1 MNEDYGLDVG
11 TLTPLT
17 GLGAIFGANALHLDG
32 CQIRLFQNSSV
43 LTLAARQTVHAL
55 APRTTGGFL
64 RRSRLVKKRGGTGMT
79 HFVGISGVERWDCD
93 ESMVYDYRW
102 TEERT
107 GGVW

>member
-1 MNEDYGLDVG
+1 MAEDYELNVG
-11 TLTPLT
+11 AFAPLAR
-17 GLGAIFGANALHLDG
+17 LGAIFGANALHLDG

-64 RRSRLVKKRGGTGMT
+64 RRWRSAKQRGGSGMA

-93 ESMVYDYRW
+93 ESMV
-102 TEERT
+102 
-107 GGVW
+107 V